1 MSGHSKWKTIKIK
14 KGAADAK
21 RGKVFTVHA
30 RYIAI
35 AAKAGGDSMMNPALR
50 VAIDRA
56 RADNVPNSNI
66 ERAIKKGTGEDKE
79 GAVFEEVT
87 YEAMG
92 PGGSALLIDVITDN
106 KNRALTNIRTILGR
120 NGGNMTPAGS
130 VSWKFGKKAYLMV
143 DTHGKI
149 GDDVELALIDAGAED
164 LSRVEEGKYEVYAAP
179 DQLNE
184 IKKKIEAAGFMVEKD
199 EWLWKAKDE
208 IKISD
213 LELAK
218 KIIHITDMLE
228 EDEDVVRVSSNVD
241 FDEALLVQLG

>member
-21 RGKVFTVHA
+21 RGRVFTVHA

-35 AAKAGGDSMMNPALR
+35 AAKAGGDPMMNPALR

-56 RADNVPNSNI
+56 RAGNVPNSNI

-79 GAVFEEVT
+79 GAVFEEIT
-87 YEAMG
+87 YEAIG
-92 PGGSALLIDVITDN
+92 PVGSALLIDVVTDN
-106 KNRALTNIRTILGR
+106 KNRALTNVRTILGR
-120 NGGNMTPAGS
+120 NGGNMTAAGS
-130 VSWKFGKKAYLMV
+130 VSWKFGKKAYLLV
-143 DTHGKI
+143 DTHGKV

-164 LSRVEEGKYEVYAAP
+164 LNAIESGKYEVYATP
-179 DQLNE
+179 EQLDE
-184 IKKKIEAAGFMVEKD
+184 VKKKIESAGFTVEKD
-199 EWLWKAKDE
+199 EWVWKAKDE

-218 KIIHITDMLE
+218 KIIHLIDMLE